1 MRVGGS
7 KATAAAKL
15 VAQAT
20 GLGDAVSEMDKESA
34 WSQLTMDKDGAARLL
49 AMVQAER
56 KRRAE
61 TEDE

>member
-1 MRVGGS
+1 
-7 KATAAAKL
+7 L